1 MNEQVITPPQPV
13 RHQEITML
21 DPRSG
26 DGADDLLGYRAR
38 HLSFTFTNRCNLRC
52 VYCPQGTHPDE
63 FHADS
68 PDEQL
73 RKIVAYI
80 EQHGIERV
88 SLGYYGETMMID
100 GWEAYCR
107 PLLDRGIFITLVSNF
122 SKSMRDIS

>member
-1 MNEQVITPPQPV
+1 
-13 RHQEITML
+13 ML

-88 SLGYYGETMMID
+88 SLGYYGETMMIAAWVASPPSNTID
-100 GWEAYCR
+100 RCTSSR
-107 PLLDRGIFITLVSNF
+107 PARLVWSDTQAATR
-122 SKSMRDIS
+122 SAQKGRRSSR